1 MWSRVRFSHPAPLG
15 VPAPS
20 DRFDYLWV
28 IEVGIRRQWQDAMMP
43 GTDRSRIAASGG
55 LSDADVAERVANG
68 QSNTVTDPTDRT
80 VAQIVRAN
88 VLTPVN
94 AIMIVLFLL
103 VLISGHWKDGLFVG
117 VVFSNAVVGVTQEVR
132 VRRELAKLE
141 VITAADATVVR
152 NGSTVRIGVAE
163 IVIDDL
169 VVLATGDQAS
179 VDGTL
184 VSCTGLQM
192 DESMLTGEADP
203 VHKLVGDTVMSGSF
217 VVAGHGR
224 AVTTAVG
231 DDSYANSLTTE
242 ARTFNDAESL
252 LRQAINR
259 ILRWLTIII
268 PVASLLLLISLLG
281 AEDQWQDALQG
292 TVAAAVAMVPDGL
305 VLLTSLAFVA
315 GVLELTKRNALA
327 KQLSTVEMLA
337 RVDVLCL
344 DKTGTITTGEIRYVD
359 VHPLGG
365 ANADEVRSTLVRIAG
380 ADDSPNATM
389 SAIGSGLGGAES
401 ADWSVE
407 AVEPFSSA
415 RKWSAVSFAGH
426 GWFYIGAPDFLLA
439 DDDVEGRAVMTE
451 RSNAGMRLLALVSS
465 ADPPGGPNRDAVPPT
480 TTALAIV
487 ELEDE
492 LRHDAAEILAY
503 FAAQDVTLKVI
514 SGDNHETVSAI
525 ALRAGLHSEIAA
537 VDARTLPEDLG
548 ELADAMEVGTVFGRV
563 APRQKQAMVRAL
575 QSRGHV
581 VAMTGD
587 GVNDVLALK
596 DADLG
601 IAMGSGSAATRSV
614 ADLVL
619 TDDSFSSLPVVVDEG
634 RKVIN
639 NVERVANLFV
649 TKAVY
654 AVLLTLLIGV
664 VDSPFPFLPR
674 QLTLIGTFSIGVP
687 GFFLALAPE
696 VERVRDG
703 FMWRV
708 LRFSVPAGLLAG
720 AATFA
725 AYQLARATTDI
736 TLAEARTLATL
747 TLLALGLVVL
757 SVTSRPLTSWKMI
770 LVAAMAAGYG
780 VILLVPWARHFF
792 ELDLFTGLAWIYAA
806 VLIVVAGTLIVLL
819 PKWETRIEA
828 VIAVLARRV
837 RRA

>member
-1 MWSRVRFSHPAPLG
+1 
-15 VPAPS
+15 
-20 DRFDYLWV
+20 
-28 IEVGIRRQWQDAMMP
+28 
-43 GTDRSRIAASGG
+43 
-55 LSDADVAERVANG
+55 
-68 QSNTVTDPTDRT
+68 
-80 VAQIVRAN
+80 
-88 VLTPVN
+88 
-94 AIMIVLFLL
+94 

-117 VVFSNAVVGVTQEVR
+117 VVVSNSVIGVTQEIR
-132 VRRELAKLE
+132 VRRELARLE
-141 VITAADATVVR
+141 VITAADATVIR
-152 NGSTVRIGVAE
+152 NGVPVEIVIDE

-184 VSCTGLQM
+184 VSGTGLQM

-203 VHKLVGDTVMSGSF
+203 VHKLPGDTVMSGSF

-242 ARTFNDAESL
+242 ARTFTDAESV

-268 PVASLLLLISLLG
+268 PIASTLLLVSLLD
-281 AEDQWQDALQG
+281 AEDRWQEALQG

-315 GVLELTKRNALA
+315 GLLELTKRNALA
-327 KQLSTVEMLA
+327 KQLSTVEVLA

-344 DKTGTITTGEIRYVD
+344 DKTGTITTGRIRFVD

-365 ANADEVRSTLVRIAG
+365 ASVDEVRSTLARIAL

-389 SAIGSGLGGAES
+389 SAIGAGLAGVAPQG
-401 ADWSVE
+401 WSVE
-407 AVEPFSSA
+407 AFEPFSSA
-415 RKWSAVSFAGH
+415 RKWSAVSFADH
-426 GWFYIGAPDFLLA
+426 GWYFIGAPDFLLA
-439 DDDVEGRAVMTE
+439 DDDAEARALMSE
-451 RSNAGMRLLALVSS
+451 RSAAGMRLLALMSS
-465 ADPPGGPNRDAVPPT
+465 TEPPSGPKGDSLPGSG
-480 TTALAIV
+480 TALAII

-492 LRHDAAEILAY
+492 LRPDAAEILAY
-503 FAAQDVTLKVI
+503 FAAQGVTLKVI
-514 SGDNHETVSAI
+514 SGDNHETVMSI
-525 ALRAGLHSEIAA
+525 AVRAGLPSDVAGI
-537 VDARTLPEDLG
+537 DARGLPEGNDR
-548 ELADAMEVGTVFGRV
+548 LADAIEAATVFGRV

-619 TDDSFSSLPVVVDEG
+619 TDDSFSSLPIVVDEG

-639 NVERVANLFV
+639 NVERVSNLFV

-654 AVLLTLLIGV
+654 AVLLTLLIGI

-703 FMWRV
+703 FMRRV
-708 LRFSVPAGLLAG
+708 LRFSVPAGLLVG
-720 AATFA
+720 SATFA
-725 AYQLARATTDI
+725 SYQLARATSDI
-736 TLAEARTLATL
+736 TLAEARTLATV
-747 TLLALGLVVL
+747 TLLGLGLVVL
-757 SVTSRPLTSWKMI
+757 AVASRPLNSWKI
-770 LVAAMAAGYG
+770 GLVAAMAAGYCL
-780 VILLVPWARHFF
+780 ILALPWARGYF
-792 ELDLFTGLAWIYAA
+792 ELDLFTGLVWIYPCAA
-806 VLIVVAGTLIVLL
+806 VAVAGTAIVTLPTWERRLEGLL
-819 PKWETRIEA
+819 TA
-828 VIAVLARRV
+828 AARR
-837 RRA
+837 